1 MAISGLDFKNQY
13 AMFGALTSGGNG
25 MHAPKSDELP
35 IDFGQK
41 SIEGIG
47 GQSEAGK
54 TSGIG
59 QFSGANLGFVQR
71 LDKIDE
77 MNKLDRPEAKSAV
90 EGFSTGLA
98 EKLDLMA

>member
-13 AMFGALTSGGNG
+13 AMFGALSSGGNG
-25 MHAPKSDELP
+25 MHAPKSDEKP

-41 SIEGIG
+41 SVEGVG
-47 GQSEAGK
+47 GQAGAEK

-59 QFSGANLGFVQR
+59 QHAGANLSFVQR
-71 LDKIDE
+71 LDNIDA

-98 EKLDLMA
+98 DKLDLMA

>member
-1 MAISGLDFKNQY
+1 MAVSSLDFKNQY
-13 AMFGALTSGGNG
+13 AMFGALSSGGNG
-25 MHAPKSDELP
+25 MHAPKSDEKP

-47 GQSEAGK
+47 GQSGAEK
-54 TSGIG
+54 TAGIG

-98 EKLDLMA
+98 DRLDLMA

>member
-13 AMFGALTSGGNG
+13 AMFGALSSGGNG
-25 MHAPKSDELP
+25 MHAPKSDEKP

-59 QFSGANLGFVQR
+59 QFAGANLGFVER
-71 LDKIDE
+71 LNKIDE
-77 MNKLDRPEAKSAV
+77 ISSLNRPETKSCV

-98 EKLDLMA
+98 DRLDLMA